1 MRAAERVGA
10 AALLAIAGARR
21 GTLEPPNR
29 TSGCALFT
37 CSASCGGP
45 QASLQQW
52 LPAGVERSSFVGD
65 GCVRWFTVEVPAG
78 GGFFTA
84 AAGQWSSATYTEAD
98 LATTNVVV
106 TVDG

>member
-1 MRAAERVGA
+1 
-10 AALLAIAGARR
+10 
-21 GTLEPPNR
+21 
-29 TSGCALFT
+29 
-37 CSASCGGP
+37 
-45 QASLQQW
+45 
-52 LPAGVERSSFVGD
+52 
-65 GCVRWFTVEVPAG
+65 VRWFTVEVPAG